1 MKLQQNAYCVLF
13 DSGTLSEESAMLGFP
28 AVLIRTST
36 ERPEAL
42 DAGTIVV
49 GGITGAEIEQAMDV
63 AVGMADAGAEVGSP
77 TDYEGAAVSVKVV
90 KVIQSYA
97 KIVSITTWRKGIES

>member
-1 MKLQQNAYCVLF
+1 
-13 DSGTLSEESAMLGFP
+13 MLGFP

-42 DAGTIVV
+42 DAGTVVV
-49 GGITGAEIEQAMDV
+49 GGITGEDMEQAMDV
-63 AVGMADAGAEVGSP
+63 AVGMADAGAEVGVAL
-77 TDYEGAAVSVKVV
+77 DYVETAVSTKVV

-97 KIVSITTWRKGIES
+97 KIVNITTWRKSR

>member
-1 MKLQQNAYCVLF
+1 
-13 DSGTLSEESAMLGFP
+13 MLGFP

-42 DAGTIVV
+42 DAGTVVV
-49 GGITGAEIEQAMDV
+49 GGITGQDVEQAMDV
-63 AVGMADAGAEVGSP
+63 AVGMAAAGADVGVAP
-77 TDYEGAAVSVKVV
+77 DYEQTAVSTKVV

-97 KIVSITTWRKGIES
+97 KIVNITTWREACS